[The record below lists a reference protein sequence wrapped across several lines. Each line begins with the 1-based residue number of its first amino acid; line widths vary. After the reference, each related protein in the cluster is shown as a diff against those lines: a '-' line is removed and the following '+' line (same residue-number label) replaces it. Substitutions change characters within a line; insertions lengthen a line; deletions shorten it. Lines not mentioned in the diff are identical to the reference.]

1 MEVPFVFDNDPSSRV
16 LQAKLI
22 QQQAKER
29 LIKAEEEARLAEQ
42 EALIAEEQAR
52 IANEEAKL
60 AEIKR
65 IEEENRI
72 IEEARLN
79 EIKRIEEENRIAEE
93 ARLNEI
99 KRIEEENRIAEE
111 ARITEIKRK
120 EEEAWI
126 LIKEDFSQLS
136 KIAKEKRMTYEE
148 EFDDDLDDFNDRL
161 EEIEEN
167 IKLVDNSKEYMSNI
181 LLKFTSGLCKKIHTT
196 ETPVNPI
203 LKELSGFVV
212 EYYQEQKDLPE
223 ILNPRKKLKDI
234 QKEILSFIEN
244 HTKLQNDIQ
253 IYKSDIYIKD
263 LQIIKKKYL
272 QDLQRIK
279 SQKIISEKIIEQHQ
293 IDKYNISYI
302 FYENDKKIK
311 KIEEENLRFDQEIT
325 KKIDKHNGLAL
336 KHFNDRILENK
347 KKLKELNDIK
357 EKNFIFL
364 REFENS
370 FDKKILENIKRCFD
384 LISNDVNCPSVSHL
398 NFKKIKGFD
407 NPENLP
413 ILISKLDKI
422 KENEEL
428 IKQLPIKE
436 QEIEDNYKKEIKEFY
451 DFEFKLRSNISLI
464 NFDEYIIY
472 ITEKYNLEKDI
483 HQKWSLDLI
492 KKLEPHKKKII
503 DLQKLFT

>member
-29 LIKAEEEARLAEQ
+29 LMKAEEEARIAEQ

-52 IANEEAKL
+52 IADEEAKL
-60 AEIKR
+60 A
-65 IEEENRI
+65 
-72 IEEARLN
+72 

-111 ARITEIKRK
+111 IHINEIKRIEEENKIAEEARINEIKRK

-126 LIKEDFSQLS
+126 LIKEDFSELS
-136 KIAKEKRMTYEE
+136 KIAKEKRMTYEK
-148 EFDDDLDDFNDRL
+148 EFDDDFDDRL
-161 EEIEEN
+161 EEIEDN

-234 QKEILSFIEN
+234 QKEISNFIEN

-253 IYKSDIYIKD
+253 IYKSDIYIKE
-263 LQIIKKKYL
+263 KYL
-272 QDLQRIK
+272 QDLERTKIELKKYLDIK
-279 SQKIISEKIIEQHQ
+279 QTLVQNIEQYDSS
-293 IDKYNISYI
+293 IKYYISHGKN
-302 FYENDKKIK
+302 NDKKFIIK
-311 KIEEENLRFDQEIT
+311 SEEELKINESMEMEIFKKLIKYEYDDLRQKCSIEHKELQ
-325 KKIDKHNGLAL
+325 KKSVQIRHNL
-336 KHFNDRILENK
+336 KHYEGQFIQNECQFIQNEKNIIK
-347 KKLKELNDIK
+347 SEEKLKEN
-357 EKNFIFL
+357 EKRIQQL
-364 REFENS
+364 
-370 FDKKILENIKRCFD
+370 
-384 LISNDVNCPSVSHL
+384 
-398 NFKKIKGFD
+398 
-407 NPENLP
+407 
-413 ILISKLDKI
+413 
-422 KENEEL
+422 L
-428 IKQLPIKE
+428 IKK
-436 QEIEDNYKKEIKEFY
+436 QEIENNLKEFY
-451 DFEFKLRSNISLI
+451 DFEFKLRPNISFI

-492 KKLEPHKKKII
+492 KKLEPHRKKIV

>member
-29 LIKAEEEARLAEQ
+29 LMKAEEEARLAEQ

-52 IANEEAKL
+52 LAYEEAKL

-72 IEEARLN
+72 AEEVRLN

-93 ARLNEI
+93 IHINEI
-99 KRIEEENRIAEE
+99 KRIEEENKIAEE
-111 ARITEIKRK
+111 ARINEIKRK

-126 LIKEDFSQLS
+126 LIKEDFSELS

-148 EFDDDLDDFNDRL
+148 EFDDNLDDFNDRL
-161 EEIEEN
+161 DEIEEN
-167 IKLVDNSKEYMSNI
+167 IKLVDSSKEYMSNV

-234 QKEILSFIEN
+234 QKEISSFIEN
-244 HTKLQNDIQ
+244 HTKLQNYIQ

-263 LQIIKKKYL
+263 LQIIKQKYL
-272 QDLQRIK
+272 QGLERIK
-279 SQKIISEKIIEQHQ
+279 REK
-293 IDKYNISYI
+293 
-302 FYENDKKIK
+302 
-311 KIEEENLRFDQEIT
+311 L
-325 KKIDKHNGLAL
+325 
-336 KHFNDRILENK
+336 ILENK
-347 KKLKELNDIK
+347 IIENKQYLHKSKTNAPFGKRVDPKIKEDEEQKIKIIQEDQEKIIQLLIK
-357 EKNFIFL
+357 EK
-364 REFENS
+364 
-370 FDKKILENIKRCFD
+370 
-384 LISNDVNCPSVSHL
+384 
-398 NFKKIKGFD
+398 
-407 NPENLP
+407 
-413 ILISKLDKI
+413 
-422 KENEEL
+422 
-428 IKQLPIKE
+428 
-436 QEIEDNYKKEIKEFY
+436 EIEYNYSDNYKKEIKEFY
-451 DFEFKLRSNISLI
+451 DFEFKLRPNISLI

-492 KKLEPHKKKII
+492 KKLEPHRKKIV